1 MTSIRLLSLALTPLL
16 LAGLIPI
23 LDSAFAQESPKYL
36 NRSAEV
42 WGEFYRYMLA
52 AFIFGAAFQSLI
64 IYIVVRFRD
73 KGRPQEVT
81 R

>member
-1 MTSIRLLSLALTPLL
+1 MTNTRLLSLVLTPLL

-36 NRSAEV
+36 NRQAEV